1 MVARKKQEKEEKD
14 DKQGDSKESGQS
26 YQERAMQRLEE
37 SGDTRVPSDP
47 EHFQPADIPPEPLT
61 PHDTSS
67 TAPQEA

>member
-1 MVARKKQEKEEKD
+1 MVDEETQETQE
-14 DKQGDSKESGQS
+14 GQS
-26 YQERAMQRLEE
+26 YQERAMQRLKD

-61 PHDTSS
+61 PHESSS